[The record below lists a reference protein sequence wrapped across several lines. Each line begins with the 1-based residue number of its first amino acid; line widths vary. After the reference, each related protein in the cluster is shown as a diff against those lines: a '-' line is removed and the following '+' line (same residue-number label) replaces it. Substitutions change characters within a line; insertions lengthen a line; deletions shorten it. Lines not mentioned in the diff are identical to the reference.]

1 MRPSGALHK
10 HKHIEVTPALGT
22 EFPEANL
29 TEMMNSPDADQFIK
43 DLAITGEPYIGI
55 PLSQYMSDSE
65 DRSFQAWC
73 RVLSKPK
80 RHDQ

>member
-43 DLAITGEPYIGI
+43 DLAITGEFYDDLL
-55 PLSQYMSDSE
+55 LSRFMSDT
-65 DRSFQAWC
+65 
-73 RVLSKPK
+73 
-80 RHDQ
+80 